1 MAESKIIAITKLDN
15 TNYQTWKFKVRML
28 LIREGTWKCIDE
40 VRPDEPDDEWVSKD
54 EKAQTTL
61 SLSVSDDQIV
71 HICKCESAREMWEE
85 LQKVHERA
93 NLSNKLYLMR
103 KLYQTK
109 LSRSH
114 DMNDYIRSALEMV
127 ERLRGIG
134 EDIPDFHVAALLL
147 SGLPESYENLVT
159 ALDARPDD
167 ELTLEYVKGK
177 LVDEFKRRAESND
190 RSETA
195 LKALNLNK
203 TKNSTETRECFFCK
217 KVGHLKKD
225 CRAWKAKMSELK
237 KRSNY
242 QKAKSAVSNE
252 DRSSDSVAFEVNVG
266 TLSSAG

>member
-1 MAESKIIAITKLDN
+1 MAESKIISITKLDN
-15 TNYQTWKFKVRML
+15 TNYQSWKFKVRML
-28 LIREGTWKCIDE
+28 LIRENTWKCIDE
-40 VRPDEPDDEWVSKD
+40 ERPEEPDDEWVSRD

-61 SLSVSDDQIV
+61 SLSVCDDQIV

-109 LSRSH
+109 LSPSQ
-114 DMNDYIRSALEMV
+114 DMNDYTALEMV

-177 LVDEFKRRAESND
+177 LVDEFKRRSESND

-195 LKALNLNK
+195 LKVLNLNK
-203 TKNSTETRECFFCK
+203 TKK
-217 KVGHLKKD
+217 
-225 CRAWKAKMSELK
+225 EL
-237 KRSNY
+237 RY
-242 QKAKSAVSNE
+242 DV
-252 DRSSDSVAFEVNVG
+252 
-266 TLSSAG
+266 TLSIVERWVI